1 MQVQIAFF
9 YHLNYMTSEVSSNDE
24 TLQTET
30 GSVTLEV
37 LVCSSPDTH
46 TPDTHARTHVHVLAP
61 KRMPLPIR
69 EMD

>member
-37 LVCSSPDTH
+37 LVCSPPDTQARARARA
-46 TPDTHARTHVHVLAP
+46 HAKEDATAH
-61 KRMPLPIR
+61 
-69 EMD
+69 